1 MKKIISFLGLLV
13 TVVFFAALT
22 PEFAGA
28 YTREYTYTYDSIPN
42 RTIKYELID
51 YNNFLELTINDT
63 KYTIINSE
71 YEVYNAFCDKS
82 GTIWANLLG
91 TSGKL
96 YLGFYNFELQGD
108 KDLTFHSIRSGIVEP
123 DSEWIAIY
131 GYDDK
136 PECYWTLPTVEEL
149 SNFLSTG
156 ELALNYIPNPN
167 SAPTPTP
174 VPVTEEPAKPTS
186 PTLTETPAP
195 TEPISTEKPAPIATI
210 PAPTQLPL
218 PTTPI
223 SAPTSKPIPTA
234 SATVDSNTTPATV
247 GKPASVVKK
256 GSTISLADSNG
267 SIIKTI
273 TLKSGKLT
281 VNKKVIKNVKSS
293 YFTKKGT
300 VVYLTKSGKA
310 YYINSKNKPK
320 LIKAKV
326 KQVKTSKGFATNL
339 KLRNGKTVKIRV

>member
-1 MKKIISFLGLLV
+1 MKKIISFFGLFV

-156 ELALNYIPNPN
+156 ELALNYIPNPYTN
-167 SAPTPTP
+167 PTPIPTTTNPNPPEETSTP
-174 VPVTEEPAKPTS
+174 SISSKPTS
-186 PTLTETPAP
+186 TPELKPSSVPTTQPSSVPVVQSSSNP
-195 TEPISTEKPAPIATI
+195 TIQ
-210 PAPTQLPL
+210 PTQLPSVQ
-218 PTTPI
+218 TNETPVI
-223 SAPTSKPIPTA
+223 KKKQLKSKIQLTYILGNDSKVITLSKSGILKYKKSAIKKIKDATFTETGDIIYLKKNGDAYYVSNSKI
-234 SATVDSNTTPATV
+234 
-247 GKPASVVKK
+247 KFLRHKVKSIK
-256 GSTISLADSNG
+256 KKTNFAISL
-267 SIIKTI
+267 K
-273 TLKSGKLT
+273 LK
-281 VNKKVIKNVKSS
+281 
-293 YFTKKGT
+293 
-300 VVYLTKSGKA
+300 
-310 YYINSKNKPK
+310 
-320 LIKAKV
+320 
-326 KQVKTSKGFATNL
+326 
-339 KLRNGKTVKIRV
+339 NGKTVKLKI